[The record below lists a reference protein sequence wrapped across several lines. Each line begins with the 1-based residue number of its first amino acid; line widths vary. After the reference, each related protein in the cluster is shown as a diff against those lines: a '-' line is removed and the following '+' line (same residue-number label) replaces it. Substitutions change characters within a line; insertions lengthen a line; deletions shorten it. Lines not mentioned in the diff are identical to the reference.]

1 MTVSVSEPEV
11 LAAKLES
18 PLYLAVME
26 WEPTE
31 REETVSGAE
40 APERFADPSEE
51 LPSKKVTVPVGDPPA
66 EDCTEAVKVTD

>member
-1 MTVSVSEPEV
+1 MPSVVEEAALLTVSVSEPEV

-31 REETVSGAE
+31 SEETVS
-40 APERFADPSEE
+40 
-51 LPSKKVTVPVGDPPA
+51 
-66 EDCTEAVKVTD
+66 